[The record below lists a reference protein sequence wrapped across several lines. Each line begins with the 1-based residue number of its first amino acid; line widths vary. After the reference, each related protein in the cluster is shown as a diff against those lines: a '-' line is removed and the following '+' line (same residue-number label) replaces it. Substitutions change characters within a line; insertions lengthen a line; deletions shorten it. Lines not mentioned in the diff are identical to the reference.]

1 MMLVDHPREPQLAE
15 ELVVSHVVEAL
26 YILKPRGGTLC
37 FHLHVLKTIEFTAI
51 IIEIGEQLQPTRAI
65 FQVGLLHAREIVSK
79 TILRTKRSSKA
90 FTLWQLGANTDN

>member
-1 MMLVDHPREPQLAE
+1 MLVDHPREPQLAE
-15 ELVVSHVVEAL
+15 ELVVSHIVETF

-51 IIEIGEQLQPTRAI
+51 IIEIGEKLQPTRAI